1 MTRKTNLGA
10 YIRRCKSA
18 FLEYGA
24 RELRLSA
31 MGAAI
36 PHLTLLV
43 GSLSTPGVL
52 PYGEGEVKV
61 EVYTGSVEV
70 VDEVLSASDSED
82 EDEPKEEFRTRI
94 KSTMNVIV
102 HVGDANPGPIETK
115 ITGKK
120 RRGKK
125 AVRNAGDKAEEQQRS
140 SSAPQQIVIQ
150 EPEQEDMDES

>member
-1 MTRKTNLGA
+1 
-10 YIRRCKSA
+10 
-18 FLEYGA
+18 
-24 RELRLSA
+24 

-102 HVGDANPGPIETK
+102 RVGDASPGPVETK

-120 RRGKK
+120 KRGKK
-125 AVRNAGDKAEEQQRS
+125 AARNAGDEAEERKRS
-140 SSAPQQIVIQ
+140 SSPPQQIVIQ